1 MFAGMSKLFGTDGIR
16 GIANHPPLDPR
27 TVVAMGQALA
37 EMGDARHTTA
47 SRWIIARDT
56 RLSGPMIEAA
66 LIAGLCSAGAEAL
79 IVGVAP
85 TPVAARLAHR
95 RLGCG
100 AVVISAS
107 HNPWEYNG
115 LKMFSA
121 DGFKW
126 SESLENEFEKKLRVI
141 LARESDPAD
150 VKETTLA
157 VPRHIDDAATWYIE
171 SIGQSLGQDHNL
183 DGLHLAVDCAN
194 GAAVTVAAELFQHYG
209 ARVDLFAAAPDGR
222 NINANCGAV
231 DPEPLT
237 SFARSVHADAG
248 IGFDGDGDRV
258 VMVDEMGRLLD
269 GDHLIWILATY
280 LRDRGQLDPPVVVGT
295 IMTNF
300 GLERALASRG
310 IQLLR
315 APVGDRNVVE
325 MMQETRS
332 RLGGEPSGHIV
343 LFDHT
348 STGDGLLT
356 ALAVLL
362 VARQLD
368 RPLSTLCEGLELVP
382 QVQKAVPVADPKS
395 AVRSEAVQHAVEAAR
410 KALSGQGRVV
420 VRPSG
425 TEPVVRVLVEGEDQ
439 QGIQSWAEEIA
450 RCIRATSSD
459 TVGGR

>member
-1 MFAGMSKLFGTDGIR
+1 MLPGMSKLFGTDGIR

-37 EMGDARHTTA
+37 EMGDAKGTTA
-47 SRWIIARDT
+47 SRWVIARDT

-66 LIAGLCSAGAEAL
+66 LVAGLCSAGAEAL
-79 IVGVAP
+79 IIGIAP

-95 RLGCG
+95 RFGCG
-100 AVVISAS
+100 AVVVSAS

-126 SESLENEFEKKLRVI
+126 PESLENAFEEKLRAI
-141 LARESDPAD
+141 LACEPDRTDA
-150 VKETTLA
+150 KNTALA
-157 VPRHIDDAATWYIE
+157 VPRHIEDAAAWYIE
-171 SIGQSLGQDHNL
+171 SIGQSLGKHPNL

-194 GAAVTVAAELFQHYG
+194 GAAVTVAAELFQHFG

-231 DPEPLT
+231 YPEQLT

-248 IGFDGDGDRV
+248 IAFDGDADRV
-258 VMVDEMGRLLD
+258 VMVDERGKLLD
-269 GDHLIWILATY
+269 GDHLMWILATY
-280 LRDRGQLDPPVVVGT
+280 LRDHGKLDPPVVVGT
-295 IMTNF
+295 VMTNF

-315 APVGDRNVVE
+315 APVGDRNVVG

-343 LFDHT
+343 LLDHT

-362 VARQLD
+362 VARRLG
-368 RPLSTLCEGLELVP
+368 RPLSELCEGLELVP
-382 QVQKAVPVADPKS
+382 QVQTTVRVADPKS
-395 AVRSEAVQHAVEAAR
+395 AVRSEAVQRAVEAAQ